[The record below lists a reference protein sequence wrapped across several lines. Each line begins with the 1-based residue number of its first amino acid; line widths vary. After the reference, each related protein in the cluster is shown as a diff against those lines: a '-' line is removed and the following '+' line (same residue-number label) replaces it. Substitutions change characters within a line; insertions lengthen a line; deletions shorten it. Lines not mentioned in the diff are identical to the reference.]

1 MAGAEQRQPLFGENL
16 ARHFFRHNRGE
27 AQPEQEPFDA
37 LPEHRERLAEPDA
50 LRGPKRLGFR
60 RRGHAREHA
69 QAHEQRIEPRARNAG
84 TPARQPRGA
93 LEQEIVG
100 EAEPDQLAHAPP
112 GLEQI
117 GIMPQYGHFTG
128 TPRRDGIRPRLES
141 RQRAQD
147 VCEPAVRVR

>member
-1 MAGAEQRQPLFGENL
+1 M
-16 ARHFFRHNRGE
+16 
-27 AQPEQEPFDA
+27 
-37 LPEHRERLAEPDA
+37 PEHRERLPEPDA

-60 RRGHAREHA
+60 RREHAREHA

-112 GLEQI
+112 GFEQI
-117 GIMPQYGHFTG
+117 GIVPEHGHFTG
-128 TPRRDGIRPRLES
+128 TPRRDAIRPRLES